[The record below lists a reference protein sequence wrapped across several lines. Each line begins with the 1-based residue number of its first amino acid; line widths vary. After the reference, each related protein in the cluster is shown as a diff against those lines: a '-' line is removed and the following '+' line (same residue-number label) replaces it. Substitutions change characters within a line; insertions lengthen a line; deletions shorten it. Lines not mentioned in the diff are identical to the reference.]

1 MKNKCD
7 QTIKFKATKR
17 FFNLF
22 NVRITHVI
30 NVDAEPYPDDVD
42 VDMDTD
48 NIEDMQFVIEEYAKL
63 KNLTDPKLIS
73 YTRYAS

>member
-1 MKNKCD
+1 M
-7 QTIKFKATKR
+7 
-17 FFNLF
+17 
-22 NVRITHVI
+22 THVI

-48 NIEDMQFVIEEYAKL
+48 SIEDIQFVIEEYAKL
-63 KNLTDPKLIS
+63 KNLTDPQLIS